1 VTEPT
6 YAPQT
11 WHDLPATDTEINA
24 ARLTHVE
31 EGLDVATQRA
41 AVSIRYDVAQALSA
55 DAKAQARAN
64 LGVGTAAVTVNG
76 VAADGGGDVQLTAA
90 DVGASPDL
98 GYAVLEAFGLSPA
111 NSAAANDDAIVA
123 ALATGKP
130 LRCGPGVFDFAAHHD
145 FGTQGLV
152 GAGGQVA
159 RPLTVFRAQ
168 NAAAQVELSGGGA
181 ACGGFQVDG
190 NLTAT
195 TPFKRSGGTGANGRT
210 FFDITVKS
218 NAVSGTHAN
227 DLALFHGAQN
237 DLWEQCGFYLA
248 DRDGMSFDQGYGGAT
263 FLRCEQAG
271 EGRDGLH
278 FDNQVAGG
286 PYPVP
291 SNLEFTGTTIGEY
304 NGVRSKAYINAGYRI
319 VFNGFSF
326 YSPNALTGPTVDVV
340 FGQSISLTNCFIQQ
354 TGSTLNTG
362 SQGVVARGISDVSV
376 SGKLTILNIDQ
387 QFVVD
392 GALSH
397 IDRNEDTFKLNC
409 STVENYAQGGGF
421 VTQVNRHQ
429 NAPTLWKTAGLSQAI
444 EIMETAAGT
453 GIYAQRN
460 GDGSITYWPGT
471 GFGSSEFTV
480 GRVAAGTW
488 GTLNATAPLRTGGG
502 ASGSRPVAALAN
514 GMLYYD
520 STIPALLVSW
530 AGSWHQVTMT
540 S

>member
-1 VTEPT
+1 VSEPT
-6 YAPQT
+6 YDVQT

-31 EGLDVATQRA
+31 DGLGAATQRA
-41 AVSIRYDVAQALSA
+41 AVSVRYDVAQALSA

-130 LRCGPGVFDFAAHHD
+130 LRCGPGFFDFAAHHD

-159 RPLTVFRAQ
+159 HPLTVFRAQ

-218 NAVSGTHAN
+218 TTRSQAPTPTTSPCSTARRTTSGT
-227 DLALFHGAQN
+227 
-237 DLWEQCGFYLA
+237 QCGFYLA

-263 FLRCEQAG
+263 FQRCEQAG

-278 FDNQVAGG
+278 FDNLVAGG

-291 SNLEFTGTTIGEY
+291 SNLEFTGTSIGEY
-304 NGVRSKAYINAGYRI
+304 NGAGRRRPHRGRLPHQLQRLLVLQPEPAHRPDRRRRVRAGDQPDQLLHPADRLD
-319 VFNGFSF
+319 
-326 YSPNALTGPTVDVV
+326 AERR
-340 FGQSISLTNCFIQQ
+340 
-354 TGSTLNTG
+354 
-362 SQGVVARGISDVSV
+362 VAGRRR
-376 SGKLTILNIDQ
+376 
-387 QFVVD
+387 
-392 GALSH
+392 A
-397 IDRNEDTFKLNC
+397 
-409 STVENYAQGGGF
+409 
-421 VTQVNRHQ
+421 RHQ
-429 NAPTLWKTAGLSQAI
+429 RRVDQRQA
-444 EIMETAAGT
+444 AHPQHRPAV
-453 GIYAQRN
+453 RR
-460 GDGSITYWPGT
+460 
-471 GFGSSEFTV
+471 
-480 GRVAAGTW
+480 GR
-488 GTLNATAPLRTGGG
+488 R
-502 ASGSRPVAALAN
+502 ALAHRPQR
-514 GMLYYD
+514 GR
-520 STIPALLVSW
+520 
-530 AGSWHQVTMT
+530 T
-540 S
+540 SS